1 MPLRE
6 SSGFSI
12 RQEERR
18 IFPLGKIRLAQQFR
32 GKLRKKV
39 IKLFGLSKG
48 RIWNLSTFEQ
58 DLITLQTIS
67 APNETG
73 MIHNLIKLQ

>member
-1 MPLRE
+1 MKPLD
-6 SSGFSI
+6 SQFG
-12 RQEERR
+12 QEERR

-32 GKLRKKV
+32 GKLREIV

-48 RIWNLSTFEQ
+48 HIWNLSSFVQ

-73 MIHNLIKLQ
+73 MIHNLIKLH

>member
-1 MPLRE
+1 MKPLD
-6 SSGFSI
+6 SQFG
-12 RQEERR
+12 QEERR

-32 GKLRKKV
+32 GKLRKIV

-48 RIWNLSTFEQ
+48 HIWNLSSFVQ

-73 MIHNLIKLQ
+73 MIHNLIKLH